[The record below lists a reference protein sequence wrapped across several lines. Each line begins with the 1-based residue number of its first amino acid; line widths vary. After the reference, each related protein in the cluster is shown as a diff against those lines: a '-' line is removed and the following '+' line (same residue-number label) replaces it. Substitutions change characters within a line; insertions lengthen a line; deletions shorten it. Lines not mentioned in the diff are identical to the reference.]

1 MSATIET
8 FDLVQKASFVEVY
21 TNVGLMAVGCG
32 IVLALIT
39 PILKRLMHGASQFM
53 KNDPVKKNMDKIH
66 KPRTHKVK
74 TKYIRKKQSN
84 KIDEL

>member
-1 MSATIET
+1 MPLQLGNYVAGLIARATSSNSMSATNET

-39 PILKRLMHGASQFM
+39 PILKRLMHGAS
-53 KNDPVKKNMDKIH
+53 
-66 KPRTHKVK
+66 
-74 TKYIRKKQSN
+74 
-84 KIDEL
+84 